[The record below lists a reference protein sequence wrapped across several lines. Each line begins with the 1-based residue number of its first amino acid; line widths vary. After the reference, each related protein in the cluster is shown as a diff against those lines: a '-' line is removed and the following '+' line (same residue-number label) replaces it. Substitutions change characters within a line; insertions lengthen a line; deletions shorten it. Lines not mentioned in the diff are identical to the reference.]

1 LLQLRGT
8 ESLPERTLEK
18 GCNDQEGIMAGKLA
32 VVVGGGPAPGIN
44 GVISAVT
51 FEALKHNLEVV
62 GIFDGFKWLSKGD
75 TSHTLNLG
83 NGEISRIHLRGGS
96 IIGTSRDNPTKSPE
110 KMANVIKAL
119 TGLGIK
125 YLVTIGGDDTAYTS
139 TRVEQEAGGRIAVC
153 HVPKTIDND
162 LPLPHGVPTF
172 GFETARSLGTQLVE
186 NLMEDA
192 RTAGRWY
199 FVVAMGRSAGH
210 LALSMGMGAG
220 ATLTLIPEELGNK
233 ISLNKVVSILEG
245 AIIKRL
251 SYGRNHGVAV
261 IAEGVA
267 TRFDQEELT
276 FLKDVPR
283 DDHGNIRLAEIPLG
297 DMLKQRVSAGL
308 DSLGLKTTI
317 IAKDIGY
324 ELRCNPPISYD
335 REYTRYLGYSAV
347 KFLTSGGTGAMIMLK
362 DGKSLPIKFADLL
375 DPKTGKTRI
384 RTVEINSDDYLM
396 ARRYMIR
403 LEKEDMEGESLRK
416 ISATVKMSPDDFKKR
431 YSIAV
436 M

>member
-1 LLQLRGT
+1 MG
-8 ESLPERTLEK
+8 
-18 GCNDQEGIMAGKLA
+18 GKLA

-51 FEALKHNLEVV
+51 YEAIKQGLDVV
-62 GIFDGFKWLSKGD
+62 GVHDGFKWLSKGD
-75 TSHTLNLG
+75 TDHTTNLG

-96 IIGTSRDNPTKSPE
+96 IIGTSRENPTKSPE

-119 TGLGIK
+119 TGLGVK
-125 YLVTIGGDDTAYTS
+125 YLVTIGGDDTAYTA

-192 RTAGRWY
+192 RTAARWY
-199 FVVAMGRSAGH
+199 FIIAMGRSAGH
-210 LALSMGMGAG
+210 LALGMGMGAG
-220 ATLTLIPEELGNK
+220 ATLTLIPEEFGSK
-233 ISLNKVVSILEG
+233 ISLTKVVSVLEG

-267 TRFDQEELT
+267 TRFDPEELT

-283 DDHGNIRLAEIPLG
+283 DEHGNIRLAEIPIG
-297 DMLKQRVSAGL
+297 DMLKQRVSADL
-308 DSLGLKTTI
+308 ESIGLKTTI

-324 ELRCNPPISYD
+324 ELRCHPPISYD

-347 KFLTSGGTGAMIMLK
+347 KFLVSGGSGAMIMLK
-362 DGKSLPIKFADLL
+362 EGVSLPIKFTDLL

-384 RTVEINSDDYLM
+384 RTVDINSDDYHM

-403 LEKEDMEGESLRK
+403 LEKEDMEGEALK
-416 ISATVKMSPDDFKKR
+416 KVAATAKMPPEDFKKKFGV
-431 YSIAV
+431 AV
-436 M
+436 G

>member
-1 LLQLRGT
+1 MG
-8 ESLPERTLEK
+8 
-18 GCNDQEGIMAGKLA
+18 GKLA

-51 FEALKHNLEVV
+51 FEAIKQGLEVV
-62 GIFDGFKWLSKGD
+62 GVHDGFKWLSQGD
-75 TSHTLNLG
+75 TSHITNLG
-83 NGEISRIHLRGGS
+83 NGAISRIHLRGGS

-110 KMANVIKAL
+110 KMANVIKSL
-119 TGLGIK
+119 TALGIK
-125 YLVTIGGDDTAYTS
+125 YLVTIGGDDTAFTA
-139 TRVEQEAGGRIAVC
+139 TRVEQEAHGTIAVC

-192 RTAGRWY
+192 RTASRWY
-199 FVVAMGRSAGH
+199 FVIAMGRSAGH
-210 LALSMGMGAG
+210 LALGMGMGAG

-233 ISLNKVVSILEG
+233 ISLNKFLAILEG

-251 SYGRNHGVAV
+251 SYGKTHGVAV

-267 TRFDQEELT
+267 TRFDTEELT

-297 DMLKQRVSAGL
+297 DMLKQRVTAGL
-308 DSLGLKTTI
+308 ETAGVKTTV

-324 ELRCNPPISYD
+324 ELRCHPPISYD
-335 REYTRYLGYSAV
+335 REYTRYLGFSAV
-347 KFLTSGGTGAMIMLK
+347 KFLVSGGSGAMIMLK
-362 DGKSLPIKFADLL
+362 EGKSLPIKFTDLV

-384 RTVEINSDDYLM
+384 RTVDIDSDDYHM

-403 LEKEDMEGESLRK
+403 LEKEDLEGESLK
-416 ISATVKMSPDDFKKR
+416 KLASVTKLSPEDFKKR
-431 YSIAV
+431 YGIAV
-436 M
+436 G

>member
-1 LLQLRGT
+1 MG
-8 ESLPERTLEK
+8 
-18 GCNDQEGIMAGKLA
+18 GKLA

-51 FEALKHNLEVV
+51 YEAIKQGLEVV
-62 GIFDGFKWLSKGD
+62 GVHDGFKWLSKGD
-75 TSHTLNLG
+75 TGHTTNLG

-96 IIGTSRDNPTKSPE
+96 IIGTSRENPTKSPE
-110 KMANVIKAL
+110 KMANTIKAL

-125 YLVTIGGDDTAYTS
+125 YLVTIGGDDTAYTA

-192 RTAGRWY
+192 RTAARWY
-199 FVVAMGRSAGH
+199 FIIAMGRSAGH
-210 LALSMGMGAG
+210 LALGMGMGAG
-220 ATLTLIPEELGNK
+220 ATLTLIPEEFGSK
-233 ISLNKVVSILEG
+233 ISLTKVVSVLEG

-251 SYGRNHGVAV
+251 SSGRNHGVAV

-267 TRFDQEELT
+267 TRFDPEELT

-283 DDHGNIRLAEIPLG
+283 DEHGNIRLAEIPIG
-297 DMLKQRVSAGL
+297 DMLKQRVSADL

-324 ELRCNPPISYD
+324 ELRCHPPISYD

-347 KFLTSGGTGAMIMLK
+347 KFLVSGGSGAMIMLK
-362 DGKSLPIKFADLL
+362 DGVSLPIKFTDLV

-384 RTVEINSDDYLM
+384 RTVDINSDDYHM

-403 LEKEDMEGESLRK
+403 LEKEDMEGEALK
-416 ISATVKMSPDDFKKR
+416 KVAAAAKMQPEDFKKR
-431 YSIAV
+431 FSVAV
-436 M
+436 G

>member
-1 LLQLRGT
+1 
-8 ESLPERTLEK
+8 
-18 GCNDQEGIMAGKLA
+18 MAKKLA

-51 FEALKHNLEVV
+51 FEAWKQGLDVI
-62 GIFDGFKWLSKGD
+62 GIREGFKWLSKGD
-75 TSHTLNLG
+75 TSHILELHP
-83 NGEISRIHLRGGS
+83 EDISRIHTRGGS
-96 IIGTSRDNPTKSPE
+96 IIGTSRENPTKSPE

-119 TGLGIK
+119 TSLGVK

-139 TRVEQEAGGRIAVC
+139 TRVEQEAAGTIAVC

-172 GFETARSLGTQLVE
+172 GFETARQLGAQLVE

-192 RTAGRWY
+192 QTAWRWY
-199 FVVAMGRSAGH
+199 FVIAMGRSAGH
-210 LALSMGMGAG
+210 LALGMGMGAG

-233 ISLNKVVSILEG
+233 ISFKKVIAILTG

-251 SYGRNHGVAV
+251 ALGRGHGVAV

-267 TRFDQEELT
+267 IRLDPDELT
-276 FLKDVPR
+276 ILRDVPL
-283 DDHGNIRLAEIPLG
+283 DEHGNIRLAEFPLG
-297 DMLKQRVSAGL
+297 DILKHRVATEL
-308 DSLGLKTTI
+308 DALGVKTTI

-324 ELRCNPPISYD
+324 ELRCSPPISYD
-335 REYTRYLGYSAV
+335 REYTRYLGFSAV
-347 KFLTSGGTGAMIMLK
+347 QFLVGGGTGAMVMLK
-362 DGKSLPIKFADLL
+362 DGKCIPIKFADLI

-384 RTVEINSDDYLM
+384 RTVDIDSDDYHM

-403 LEKEDMEGESLRK
+403 LEKEDLAGEELKKLASVTNLG
-416 ISATVKMSPDDFKKR
+416 PEDFKNR
-431 YSIAV
+431 FSVAV
-436 M
+436 D

>member
-1 LLQLRGT
+1 MT
-8 ESLPERTLEK
+8 
-18 GCNDQEGIMAGKLA
+18 DKLA
-32 VVVGGGPAPGIN
+32 VVIGGGPAPGIN

-51 FEALKHNLEVV
+51 FEAIKQGLEVV
-62 GIFDGFKWLSKGD
+62 GIYDGFKWLSRGD
-75 TSHTLNLG
+75 TTHTMKLR

-110 KMANVIKAL
+110 KMANVVKSL
-119 TGLGIK
+119 NQLGIK
-125 YLVTIGGDDTAYTS
+125 YLVTIGGDDTAYTA
-139 TRVEQEAGGRIAVC
+139 TRVEQEGGGKIAVC

-172 GFETARSLGTQLVE
+172 GFETARQLGTQLVE
-186 NLMEDA
+186 NIMEDA

-199 FVVAMGRSAGH
+199 FVIAMGRSAGH
-210 LALSMGMGAG
+210 LALGMGMGAG
-220 ATLTLIPEELGNK
+220 ATLTLIPEELGKK
-233 ISLNKVVSILEG
+233 ISLNRVVSILEG

-267 TRFDQEELT
+267 TRLDPEELT

-297 DMLKQRVSAGL
+297 DMLKQRVAADL
-308 DSLGLKTTI
+308 DALGLKTTI

-324 ELRCNPPISYD
+324 ELRCQPPISYD
-335 REYTRYLGYSAV
+335 REYTRYLGFSAV
-347 KFLTSGGTGAMIMLK
+347 KFLVSGGTGAMMMLK
-362 DGKSLPIKFADLL
+362 DGKSLPIKFTDLL

-384 RTVEINSDDYLM
+384 RVVDTNADDYLM

-403 LEKEDMEGESLRK
+403 LEKEDMEGEALK
-416 ISATVKMSPDDFKKR
+416 KLAVTAKMTPEAFKKKFC
-431 YSIAV
+431 V
-436 M
+436 CFQ